1 MTQYYI
7 TGTRRGLGEALVNK
21 YGNCESLEDCDVFI
35 NNKCDRFDQ
44 VFMLYH
50 AAELNKRIINISS
63 NTSDSKKPDNRMYAV
78 YKGALDDL
86 NDRLYYEGKRTT
98 SLRFGYFDTP
108 RVAHVDKEKM
118 PVQYCLDVIEWVL
131 NQPYIVKELTI
142 APKVKY
148 E

>member
-1 MTQYYI
+1 MEFYI
-7 TGTRRGLGEALVNK
+7 TGAGRGLGKALVNK
-21 YGNCESLEDCDVFI
+21 YGNCDSLEDCDVFI

-63 NTSDSKKPDNRMYAV
+63 NASDSKKPNNIMYAV

-98 SLRFGYFDTP
+98 SIRFGYFDTP

-118 PVQYCLDVIEWVL
+118 PVEYCLDVIEWVL
-131 NQPYIVKELTI
+131 NQPHRIKELTVS
-142 APKVKY
+142 PYKESK
-148 E
+148 